1 MIDGIN
7 WIGDKLG
14 MGKEIIKPI
23 KLSTGTASI
32 DDGVLSESTL
42 AIVNDKGPG
51 NGPNGYYQELLQSP
65 SGDLYAPQGENVPV
79 YIPKGWGV
87 YNGAQTYAM
96 QQSGVIPRLSIGS
109 GIMDTF
115 NKAVEFGS
123 NIKDKVVETAS
134 NVYEW
139 ASEKIGDVMDYISD
153 PGKLID
159 KIIDVLA
166 LILKESK
173 KYLLN

>member
-1 MIDGIN
+1 M
-7 WIGDKLG
+7 
-14 MGKEIIKPI
+14 
-23 KLSTGTASI
+23 
-32 DDGVLSESTL
+32 
-42 AIVNDKGPG
+42 
-51 NGPNGYYQELLQSP
+51 
-65 SGDLYAPQGENVPV
+65 
-79 YIPKGWGV
+79 

-139 ASEKIGDVMDYISD
+139 ASEK
-153 PGKLID
+153 
-159 KIIDVLA
+159 
-166 LILKESK
+166 
-173 KYLLN
+173 

>member
-1 MIDGIN
+1 M
-7 WIGDKLG
+7 
-14 MGKEIIKPI
+14 
-23 KLSTGTASI
+23 
-32 DDGVLSESTL
+32 
-42 AIVNDKGPG
+42 
-51 NGPNGYYQELLQSP
+51 
-65 SGDLYAPQGENVPV
+65 
-79 YIPKGWGV
+79 

>member
-1 MIDGIN
+1 
-7 WIGDKLG
+7 
-14 MGKEIIKPI
+14 
-23 KLSTGTASI
+23 
-32 DDGVLSESTL
+32 
-42 AIVNDKGPG
+42 
-51 NGPNGYYQELLQSP
+51 
-65 SGDLYAPQGENVPV
+65 
-79 YIPKGWGV
+79 
-87 YNGAQTYAM
+87 
-96 QQSGVIPRLSIGS
+96 
-109 GIMDTF
+109 MDTF